1 MVFLLLRYTLEID
14 SKSAERPTFML
25 EWMGTGVM
33 RPRGDLCVV
42 LHIRTKRDDDNMPHS
57 PAGTQQKDYRCSC
70 MQYTCLARVQE

>member
-25 EWMGTGVM
+25 ERMGGGVM

-42 LHIRTKRDDDNMPHS
+42 LHIRKRDDDYMPHS
-57 PAGTQQKDYRCSC
+57 PAGMQQKD
-70 MQYTCLARVQE
+70 